1 MSFGEHVS
9 NQKGETSTIKGL
21 LDEIIKNIE
30 IRLMDLYLF
39 LQGKNKRIFFL
50 NFNLNKKGRTRGV

>member
-1 MSFGEHVS
+1 VS